1 MSVNMKDASIQRMQ
15 ISQMLVGDYD
25 PGSIRDTLGLLAT
38 KKNDA
43 EPSEHTSHDFYESIK
58 IGGLLL
64 VYRLN
69 NPTGFCVLES
79 K

>member
-1 MSVNMKDASIQRMQ
+1 MSVNMEDASIQRMQ

-25 PGSIRDTLGLLAT
+25 PGSIRDTLGLLVT
-38 KKNDA
+38 KTNDV
-43 EPSEHTSHDFYESIK
+43 ELSEHTSHDFYESIK
-58 IGGLLL
+58 IGGLPL
-64 VYRLN
+64 VYGLN